1 MGKERKRNND
11 RIGIILKHVAIIMDG
26 NGRWA
31 EKQSLP
37 RLEGHKKGVEVIR
50 NVIEETAEV
59 DISFLTLY
67 AFSTENWKRPISEIQ
82 GLMKLFEES
91 IDKYGQELVEN
102 KVRVRFLGRK
112 DGLPQDLVSQ
122 INDLEKSTLR
132 GERLNLNLAIN
143 YGGRDEI
150 LRAVKN
156 IYDYNDRSL
165 SAFLSEESFS
175 SYLDTKNQ
183 PDPDLLIRTGG
194 EKRISNFLLWQI
206 AYTELWFTDT
216 LWPDFTIEEYHRAF
230 QDFRERKRKFGGR
243 V

>member
-31 EKQSLP
+31 EKQGLP

-183 PDPDLLIRTGG
+183 PVIFFCGRWP
-194 EKRISNFLLWQI
+194 
-206 AYTELWFTDT
+206 T
-216 LWPDFTIEEYHRAF
+216 LNSF
-230 QDFRERKRKFGGR
+230 
-243 V
+243 